1 MRSEA
6 QKRADKEYEKKLR
19 RIPLVFNCDDNKDV
33 VRMTYL
39 KKQPNMTAFMKELI
53 DRDMKLKAY
62 YMKNYDDQC
71 EQKGLAG

>member
-6 QKRADKEYEKKLR
+6 QKRADKAHEKKLR
-19 RIPLVFNCDDNKDV
+19 RVPLVFNREDNQDV
-33 VRMTYL
+33 VRMKYL
-39 KKQPNMTAFMKELI
+39 EKQPNMTAFIKELI
-53 DRDMKLKAY
+53 DRDMELKA

>member
-6 QKRADKEYEKKLR
+6 QKRADKQREKKLR
-19 RIPLVFNCDDNKDV
+19 RVPLVFNREDNQDV
-33 VRMTYL
+33 VRMAYL
-39 KKQPNMTAFMKELI
+39 EKQPNMTAFIKELI
-53 DRDMKLKAY
+53 DRDMKLKA

>member
-6 QKRADKEYEKKLR
+6 QKRADKQREKKLR
-19 RIPLVFNCDDNKDV
+19 RFPLDFNREDNQDKI
-33 VRMTYL
+33 RIAYL
-39 KKQPNMTAFMKELI
+39 ETQPNMTAFIKELI
-53 DRDMKLKAY
+53 DRDMKLKA

>member
-6 QKRADKEYEKKLR
+6 QKRADKQREKKLR
-19 RIPLVFNCDDNKDV
+19 RVPLVFNREDHQDV
-33 VRMTYL
+33 VRMAYL
-39 KKQPNMTAFMKELI
+39 EKQPNMTAFIKDLI
-53 DRDMKLKAY
+53 DRDMELKA